1 MKNHHIQQTRQNV
14 PMLELLGS
22 FFIFGLSAVFIVAW
36 FRTIREDLE
45 FVIYFSD
52 LVFNS
57 YLDTINFALS
67 MVTWFFFGF
76 VLFEKLG
83 SSFNSSVLPALKLIT
98 GTLFIDKGETEQERF
113 EAQGDKQE
121 PQQQGTTH
129 LTEEQAMF
137 NQEYQAWRDRIKADI
152 SKDSTSSTVT
162 HLPVFLLHQGAEHLV
177 TSRESFQDFYSR
189 ANLSRETFE
198 EDRKLWGLL
207 EWESRNRF
215 AAFRTA
221 MLDGR
226 EQFLHRS
233 CKVRHS

>member
-1 MKNHHIQQTRQNV
+1 MKNHQIQQTRQNV
-14 PMLELLGS
+14 PMLELLSS
-22 FFIFGLSAVFIVAW
+22 FFIFGLSAVSIFHWLMLSRELLKLVIYMPEIVFSSYLEFALAMVAW
-36 FRTIREDLE
+36 F
-45 FVIYFSD
+45 F
-52 LVFNS
+52 
-57 YLDTINFALS
+57 
-67 MVTWFFFGF
+67 MCF
-76 VLFEKLG
+76 VLLEKLG
-83 SSFNSSVLPALKLIT
+83 SSFDSSVLPVLKLIT

-113 EAQGDKQE
+113 EAEGNKQE

-162 HLPVFLLHQGAEHLV
+162 HLPVFLLREGTEHLV

-198 EDRKLWGLL
+198 EDRKLWDLL

-233 CKVRHS
+233 CKARHS